1 MPALPPLI
9 HDKSRMRRRGCTDLC
24 GGRSAMVVPT
34 ATLNLAAGSAVRIAS
49 IKNAAGEF
57 VKPSAKSITAAATAS
72 GSKMSNDFCVSLTNA
87 SGKES
92 YPISSFTWFYV
103 PAIANDPGRGSAVA
117 SYLKWVYTS
126 GQKIAQDRGYAILP
140 PEVLEKVAARATTVR

>member
-1 MPALPPLI
+1 
-9 HDKSRMRRRGCTDLC
+9 
-24 GGRSAMVVPT
+24 MVVPT

-103 PAIANDPGRGSAVA
+103 PAIAKEPGRGA
-117 SYLKWVYTS
+117 SKLS
-126 GQKIAQDRGYAILP
+126 GGTASP
-140 PEVLEKVAARATTVR
+140 SSFNARI